1 MPYKIKQSKGQWCVQ
16 NTETGDNKGCHAD
29 KTKAITQLRVL
40 NQAYSKEK
48 K

>member
-1 MPYKIKQSKGQWCVQ
+1 MPYTMRQVKGKWCV
-16 NTETGDNKGCHAD
+16 THKTSGDHKGCHAD
-29 KTKAITQLRVL
+29 KTKAIAQLRVL

>member
-1 MPYKIKQSKGQWCVQ
+1 MPYNLRQIKGKWCVQ
-16 NTETGDNKGCHAD
+16 NRETGENKNCHAD
-29 KTKAITQLRVL
+29 RTKAIAQLRVL